1 MTLQDLGALGEALG
15 AIGELAG
22 AVAVVITLIYLAR
35 QMRLHTQSME
45 ESRKLAL
52 AQAYQMR
59 SDSLQA
65 MLVRA
70 ADSQHIGP
78 IIVKLTQLG
87 YPDDPGA
94 LEMLEA
100 EERGRFRLWQIAQHT
115 HWDNMYY
122 QYQQGFLEQEYY
134 EGDFCRRVQRLAPT
148 WRALGLG
155 PGRHSFAEEVR
166 RIETAAGTGPEPV
179 AAVAARHEPSDA

>member
-22 AVAVVITLIYLAR
+22 AGAVVLTIIYLAR
-35 QMRLHTQSME
+35 QIHLHTESLE

-70 ADSQHIGP
+70 ADSRHLAP
-78 IIVKLTQLG
+78 IILKLTQNG
-87 YPDDPGA
+87 YPEDVTA
-94 LEMLEA
+94 LDALDI

-122 QYQQGFLEQEYY
+122 QYQQGFLDEEYY
-134 EGDFCRRVQRLAPT
+134 RGDFCDRVRRLAPT

-155 PGRHSFAEEVR
+155 PGRSSFFDEVQR
-166 RIETAAGTGPEPV
+166 LEGNDESAPR
-179 AAVAARHEPSDA
+179 